1 MTSARRSVRPVVA
14 WALAAAVA
22 AAQIPYPLVHGH
34 ARDVLTVVAVVVFA
48 TATLTHAAGSGSW
61 RLVVALL
68 LVFGVGGLTAEVVG
82 VHTGVPFGDYRYTG
96 GLGVKVAGVPLV
108 IGLAWMMMAWPA
120 MCVAARLA
128 TGTVA
133 RDAVAVAALASWDVF
148 LDPQMVDAHHWRWL
162 HSDPHL
168 PGIDDVP
175 LTNFGGWL
183 LLSAGLMALVHAVTA
198 RMRARDDGPMLAL
211 WIWTWISSTVANV
224 AFFRR
229 PAVAA
234 WGFAL
239 MAVVGVPLLASL
251 RRPVHPQ

>member
-1 MTSARRSVRPVVA
+1 MATVVVA
-14 WALAAAVA
+14 LE
-22 AAQIPYPLVHGH
+22 IPYPLVHGH
-34 ARDVLTVVAVVVFA
+34 ARDVLTVVTVAVFA
-48 TATLTHAAGSGSW
+48 AATLTHAAGAGSLP
-61 RLVVALL
+61 LVGALL

-128 TGTVA
+128 SGIPA
-133 RDAVAVAALASWDVF
+133 RVTVAVAALASWDVF

-162 HSDPHL
+162 HPDPHL
-168 PGIDDVP
+168 PGIADVP
-175 LTNFGGWL
+175 LSNFGGWL
-183 LLSAGLMALVHAVTA
+183 LVSVVLIGLAHAVTA
-198 RMRARDDGPMLAL
+198 KTHARDDGPMLAL
-211 WIWTWISSTVANV
+211 WMWTWLSSTVANI

-229 PAVAA
+229 PSVAG

-239 MAVVGVPLLASL
+239 MAVVGVPLLTSL
-251 RRPVHPQ
+251 RRAAGPQ